1 MKSIEQFKQK
11 QSDMTDEDLIKL
23 VEDEISHM
31 AQSGGRSH
39 TMSVPPK
46 ITDTDMLLFEMLRR
60 FKSLITNKTK

>member
-11 QSDMTDEDLIKL
+11 QRDMTDEDLIEL
-23 VEDEISHM
+23 VGDEISRLT
-31 AQSGGRSH
+31 QSDGKSY
-39 TMSVPPK
+39 TMCVPPK

>member
-39 TMSVPPK
+39 TMCVPPK
-46 ITDTDMLLFEMLRR
+46 ITDTDMLLSEMLRR

>member
-1 MKSIEQFKQK
+1 MNSIEQFKQK

-39 TMSVPPK
+39 TMCVPPK